1 MLGDRQ
7 QFIAPNAHVKREES
21 LKTRYVRIYFK
32 KLGVGVGRENQYK
45 KVEHNKD
52 KSRKLIK

>member
-21 LKTRYVRIYFK
+21 QKTHYVRIYFK
-32 KLGVGVGRENQYK
+32 KLGGVGGEEPAYETQ
-45 KVEHNKD
+45 E
-52 KSRKLIK
+52 SGT